1 MRRYKKQI
9 SRIVTIAMLFAF
21 LVGNSNMV
29 HAMDTTQIRYA
40 SKYITVKGNKMHL
53 ALYGK
58 LDASGEKFADEG
70 KTTLVMLPALGVPS
84 PHIYFKPLAE
94 SLDESFNV
102 VIVEPFGYG
111 LSDGALTDRT
121 VDNINSEVNVAL
133 DTMGIE
139 QCVLL
144 VHSISGVYGLNFVQ
158 NYPGHGKYH
167 GCETRCSL

>member
-84 PHIYFKPLAE
+84 LSPYPNGSTITTLKLSSKDSAR
-94 SLDESFNV
+94 
-102 VIVEPFGYG
+102 G
-111 LSDGALTDRT
+111 L
-121 VDNINSEVNVAL
+121 
-133 DTMGIE
+133 
-139 QCVLL
+139 
-144 VHSISGVYGLNFVQ
+144 
-158 NYPGHGKYH
+158 K
-167 GCETRCSL
+167 